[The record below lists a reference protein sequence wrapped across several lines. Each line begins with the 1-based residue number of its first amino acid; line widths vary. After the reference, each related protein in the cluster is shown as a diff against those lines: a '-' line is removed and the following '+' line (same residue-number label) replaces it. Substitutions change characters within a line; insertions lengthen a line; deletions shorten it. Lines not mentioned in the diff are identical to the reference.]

1 MFWDNYY
8 NLCLN
13 NGISPNAAAK
23 EMKISSGAVTEWKK
37 GRVPQ
42 MSTIKKIADYFDVT
56 VDYLLGKTS
65 EPTPRPE
72 LKGNAIILDPSK
84 TRMIPVYESVSA
96 GVGVVAQ
103 NLILEYMPIYIH
115 SDSEANETI
124 CIKVTGDSMS
134 PDIED
139 GDMIQVHKQT
149 SVDSGSVAV
158 VLVDGEEA
166 LVKKVIYDDS
176 HVELHSF
183 NPNYPAISFSG
194 AELMRIQVLGLVKN
208 TLKSP
213 HPHRINSDLDTK
225 IAQLS
230 EDLSPSERLEVE
242 QFIAYLKSKRQ

>member
-1 MFWDNYY
+1 MFWDNFIK
-8 NLCLN
+8 LCEQINKSPTAVISELN
-13 NGISPNAAAK
+13 ISRG
-23 EMKISSGAVTEWKK
+23 SVTHWKTGK
-37 GRVPQ
+37 VPHH
-42 MSTIKKIADYFDVT
+42 STLLKIADYFDVT

-166 LVKKVIYDDS
+166 LVKKVIYDDN

-183 NPNYPAISFSG
+183 NPKYQTLSFSG
-194 AELMRIQVLGLVKN
+194 AELMRIQVLGLVKS

-213 HPHRINSDLDTK
+213 HPHRINNDLDTK

-242 QFIAYLKSKRQ
+242 QFIAYLKSKR